1 MNHKRLNER
10 ELAHC
15 DTEKEL
21 YELLENPN
29 QLKPKKVKNS
39 EDYVSE
45 QTT

>member
-1 MNHKRLNER
+1 MVDMNNKRSHER

-21 YELLENPN
+21 YELLANPN
-29 QLKPKKVKNS
+29 HLKPKKVKNS

-45 QTT
+45 